1 MRNLCLLITCIDVFY
16 FLGNVHVLYYLLQ
29 FTSFIVVEEKD
40 TILPSFNNHDS
51 ETSRESR

>member
-1 MRNLCLLITCIDVFY
+1 MFINFMYRCVLF

-40 TILPSFNNHDS
+40 TTLPSFNNHDS